1 MCILL
6 LLSALKLTL
15 AELIR
20 NLEDLHFFSD
30 NIWNL
35 GMGLTAGK

>member
-1 MCILL
+1 MFSLTSICT
-6 LLSALKLTL
+6 LSSFT
-15 AELIR
+15 IR